1 MSKNPINLF
10 IIKKYSVFS
19 AVPDIISKKNINEIK
34 LAERNDTNVFDYFT
48 EYSNDYINYF
58 HIIYMI

>member
-1 MSKNPINLF
+1 MSKNSINLF

-19 AVPDIISKKNINEIK
+19 AVPVIISKKNINEIK
-34 LAERNDTNVFDYFT
+34 LPERNDTNVFGYFT